1 MAFFRLM
8 ALREIALGT
17 ARKPHHK
24 AFNRSTQA
32 LSQLYTAYV
41 PAFDTAG
48 LVKVFIGVHDT
59 AGAIDLESL
68 AFGPV
73 RRLLNVVTVDV
84 PLDLSWYTA
93 LPELAKAPLQ
103 LEVVHA
109 ACRAVSAAQH
119 WDPQPFHAAYAQCAR
134 AQLANAWVLPV
145 GRRFVSSPDRR
156 WKACLVCLWTLRTF
170 RVDLVVM
177 AQATGGAQV
186 TTLLENEAHDPV
198 DFQALSWVDNQTVK
212 ATAQHP
218 HQEWQI
224 GANA

>member
-1 MAFFRLM
+1 MAI
-8 ALREIALGT
+8 REIALGT

-24 AFNRSTQA
+24 DFNSSTQA
-32 LSQLYTAYV
+32 LSQLYTTYV
-41 PAFDTAG
+41 PAFDTTG
-48 LVKVFIGVHDT
+48 IVKVFIGVHDT
-59 AGAIDLESL
+59 AGAIDLASL

-73 RRLLNVVTVDV
+73 RRLLNVATVDV
-84 PLDLSWYTA
+84 PLDLSWYAT
-93 LPELAKAPLQ
+93 LPEPAKTQLQ
-103 LEVVHA
+103 LEVMHA
-109 ACRAVSAAQH
+109 ACLTVSAAQH
-119 WDPQPFHAAYAQCAR
+119 WDSQPFHAAYAQCER
-134 AQLANAWVLPV
+134 AHLANAWVLQL
-145 GRRFVSSPDRR
+145 GRGFVSSPDRR

-177 AQATGGAQV
+177 AKAAGGAQV

-218 HQEWQI
+218 HREWQI